1 MDKILVTIICT
12 TFNQERYIRK
22 ALDGFLMQKTNFLYE
37 VIVHDDASTDRTPS
51 IIREYAEKY
60 PHVIV
65 PILQKEN
72 QFSKGVWITNDL
84 LLPMAKGKYIAMC
97 EGDDFWT
104 DPNKLQM
111 QADIMEKYPE
121 CSVCVHS
128 VRGISENEKKVI
140 RTFPKRKMESGVI
153 SAAAVMNRML
163 AKGEWLFH
171 TTSYFFKKSDA
182 LEMGEKKYEF
192 WTKSPYGDFAYML
205 MAALKGNFYYI
216 NKEMSVYRMGAI
228 GSTVRRDM
236 NLGRR
241 KQRDICFIETVEN
254 FDELTNHRFHEDVV
268 EAVRRYRFEI
278 ADVEKNYNVLLAPEM
293 KNNWKKLPLY
303 VRTRIRVSKIFPGFD
318 KFYYR
323 LRKLIKGV

>member
-60 PHVIV
+60 PHIIV

-254 FDELTNHRFHEDVV
+254 NSS
-268 EAVRRYRFEI
+268 
-278 ADVEKNYNVLLAPEM
+278 EKMHWLSTVFVYM
-293 KNNWKKLPLY
+293 
-303 VRTRIRVSKIFPGFD
+303 
-318 KFYYR
+318 
-323 LRKLIKGV
+323 

>member
-1 MDKILVTIICT
+1 MDKTLVTIICN

-22 ALDGFLMQKTNFLYE
+22 TLEGLLMQKTNFLYE

-60 PHVIV
+60 PHIIV

-205 MAALKGNFYYI
+205 MAI
-216 NKEMSVYRMGAI
+216 SI
-228 GSTVRRDM
+228 
-236 NLGRR
+236 
-241 KQRDICFIETVEN
+241 I
-254 FDELTNHRFHEDVV
+254 
-268 EAVRRYRFEI
+268 
-278 ADVEKNYNVLLAPEM
+278 
-293 KNNWKKLPLY
+293 
-303 VRTRIRVSKIFPGFD
+303 
-318 KFYYR
+318 
-323 LRKLIKGV
+323 

>member
-1 MDKILVTIICT
+1 MDEILVTVICT
-12 TFNQERYIRK
+12 AFNQEGYIRK
-22 ALDGFLMQKTNFLYE
+22 ALDGLLMQKTNFLYE

-60 PHVIV
+60 PHIIV

-84 LLPMAKGKYIAMC
+84 LLPMARGKYIAMC

-111 QADIMEKYPE
+111 QADIMETYPE

-128 VRGISENEKKVI
+128 VQGISEDERKII
-140 RTFPKRKMESGVI
+140 RTFPKQEMESGVI
-153 SAAAVMNRML
+153 PAASVMNRML

-171 TTSYFFKKSDA
+171 TTSYFFRKIDA
-182 LEMGEKKYEF
+182 LEMREREYGF
-192 WTKSPYGDFAYML
+192 WIKSPYGDFAYML
-205 MAALKGNFYYI
+205 MAALRGDFYYI
-216 NKEMSVYRMGAI
+216 NKGMSAYRMGAV

-236 NLGRR
+236 NLERR
-241 KQRDICFIETVEN
+241 KQRNLCFIETVED
-254 FDELTNHRFHEDVV
+254 FDELTNRRFHEDVL
-268 EAVRRYRFEI
+268 EAARRYRFEI
-278 ADVEKNYNVLLAPEM
+278 ADVDKNYKILLAPEM
-293 KNNWKKLPLY
+293 KNNWKKFPLY
-303 VRTRIRVSKIFPGFD
+303 VRMRIRVSIVFPGFD

-323 LRKLIKGV
+323 LRKLVKGV